1 VRKIHNNPG
10 FTAGSQVKITRSAV
24 SMTRLLTDLSLRS
37 DFMLRGLF
45 AGAARGLPL
54 GRLGEL
60 RRPQAVRTEFEPPS
74 GVDELLAARESEP
87 QRRRSY
93 GSSGN

>member
-1 VRKIHNNPG
+1 
-10 FTAGSQVKITRSAV
+10 
-24 SMTRLLTDLSLRS
+24 
-37 DFMLRGLF
+37 MLRGLF

-54 GRLGEL
+54 GRLAEL
-60 RRPQAVRTEFEPPS
+60 RRPQAVRTEFEPPA

-93 GSSGN
+93 GSSGT